1 MGHLN
6 KVIGFQLR
14 SGGCRNLTTTVVLC
28 GSGATLF
35 LFSPYVF
42 LSGTQ
47 NLGRRHISTSRAGSH
62 YKPEI
67 DRRLTV
73 SLAKYKRRSCPR
85 KPNMWSFHA
94 HAVLHGTLGLHPDR
108 FAVEASITIK
118 RSSLSGPGEERL
130 RSESETFG
138 SLTGCYKGTMHE
150 RPQLES
156 ELLCLADQ
164 ESCVTLYRCKSSHQE
179 LCTMRSATK
188 YLFHPSAS
196 TSPIYI

>member
-118 RSSLSGPGEERL
+118 ALQP
-130 RSESETFG
+130 
-138 SLTGCYKGTMHE
+138 GTMHE

-164 ESCVTLYRCKSSHQE
+164 ESCVTFYRCKSSHQE